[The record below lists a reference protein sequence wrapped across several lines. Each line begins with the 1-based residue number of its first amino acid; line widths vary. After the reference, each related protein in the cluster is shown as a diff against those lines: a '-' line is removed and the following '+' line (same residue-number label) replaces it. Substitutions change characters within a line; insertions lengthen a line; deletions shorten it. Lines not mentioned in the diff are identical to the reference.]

1 MEINKLILNI
11 SDNKNIKRRK
21 SLNYIAF
28 IKFLAMIK
36 IIKWHIYKWKKRE
49 IEYGQRMCEILFI
62 SSGFLVGYNY
72 YQRNMPCDYDM
83 SFKYSYKHLRNFYPL
98 ECINLIYGIIIKPHK
113 KFNLTELEIIISNLL
128 IIKSWCTNIELAQY
142 FTGISWFLSNL
153 LFCYF
158 LVPLLLKGIKLI
170 KNSLIIFLAVCF
182 IRILIEEII
191 YNGAKNIFHADFHR
205 GPFIRLLEFYMGMLL
220 IPSFFYI
227 KVLLDKNKNKY
238 CIKFMFS
245 IIQFLCAIIL
255 YIIMLKYNK
264 KLLRCYFV
272 LIFSI
277 IIFIIGFDY
286 GLFSHLFATKLFI
299 RLMSCQMEM
308 YLLQK
313 TINNIILSL
322 AKEIKIQLILNEEM
336 KFLIKLLIIFAIGFL
351 YKLFLKEKLAYLMDI
366 MASFFTISLK

>member
-1 MEINKLILNI
+1 MKINTLNI
-11 SDNKNIKRRK
+11 IDNKNIKRRK
-21 SLNYIAF
+21 NLNYIAF

-36 IIKWHIYKWKKRE
+36 IIKWHIYNWKKRE
-49 IEYGQRMCEILFI
+49 IKYGQRMCEILFI

-72 YQRNMPCDYDM
+72 YQRNMPCNYEM
-83 SFKYSYKHLRNFYPL
+83 SFKYAYKHLRNFYPL
-98 ECINLIYGIIIKPHK
+98 ECINLIYGIFIKPHK

-182 IRILIEEII
+182 IRISIEEII
-191 YNGAKNIFHADFHR
+191 NNGATNIFHVDFHR

-220 IPSFFYI
+220 IPTFFYI
-227 KVLLDKNKNKY
+227 KLFLHKNINKY
-238 CIKFMFS
+238 CLKFMFT
-245 IIQFLCAIIL
+245 IIQFLCPIIV
-255 YIIMLKYNK
+255 YIIMLKYNR

-277 IIFIIGFDY
+277 IIFIIGYDY
-286 GLFSHLFATKLFI
+286 GLFSHLFATKLFLQ
-299 RLMSCQMEM
+299 LMSCQLEI
-308 YLLQK
+308 YLLQN

-322 AKEIKIQLILNEEM
+322 AKKIKIQLILNEEI
-336 KFLIKLLIIFAIGFL
+336 KFLIKLLIIFVIGFL
-351 YKLFLKEKLAYLMDI
+351 YKRLLKEKLAHFMDI
-366 MASFFTISLK
+366 IASFFSINLK